1 MSGSYSGSFTVN
13 GSTLSLTNS
22 SGYAALEVGGTS
34 GAFLDLKKPASDDY
48 DIRLIHTTAGS
59 NELTT
64 ASGALTINTGNSAAM
79 HISTSDV
86 NLIGGKIKLEGIS
99 SIDMQSSALKIG
111 DTDGSDEVE
120 QIDLITMA
128 NSNIVLQDQTIKLQS
143 SDVSYNTTRS

>member
-48 DIRLIHTTAGS
+48 DIRLIHTTAGA

-64 ASGALTINTGNSAAM
+64 ASGAVSDKYRQN
-79 HISTSDV
+79 STS
-86 NLIGGKIKLEGIS
+86 NASKLHHASKFIWW
-99 SIDMQSSALKIG
+99 
-111 DTDGSDEVE
+111 
-120 QIDLITMA
+120 
-128 NSNIVLQDQTIKLQS
+128 
-143 SDVSYNTTRS
+143 